1 MDHGRNC
8 VERDSCWTRCWSGE
22 RAVLTGAV
30 HDEHPLADV
39 AGHCSLG
46 VLKQV
51 SQVNDRV
58 LDHRVGAGGLR
69 KARVHHRTTLPVET
83 HLSLHE
89 NTVRPAHGSQL
100 LTLSEKF
107 LPARRYATAGASRVS
122 LSVTSQSSV
131 NTEELKTA
139 DRIELVFGMDA
150 SSCLALFCKKIL
162 VSPK

>member
-22 RAVLTGAV
+22 RGVLTGAV

-69 KARVHHRTTLPVET
+69 EARVHHRTTLPVET

-89 NTVRPAHGSQL
+89 NSQTSTRVSAAHTVREVFTGA
-100 LTLSEKF
+100 TL
-107 LPARRYATAGASRVS
+107 
-122 LSVTSQSSV
+122 
-131 NTEELKTA
+131 
-139 DRIELVFGMDA
+139 
-150 SSCLALFCKKIL
+150 C
-162 VSPK
+162 